1 MNICACISGPTM
13 KKALL
18 QIMEANKKANFIEL
32 RLDLIKAFNA
42 EKLFNK
48 AQKPVIMT
56 MKGKSENA
64 FQSIKTLLDLKPDF
78 IDIDLSLGKE
88 KIRKLMQKNKHS
100 KVIISFHDFNKTPS
114 LKKLEKIQ
122 QEMLELNPDVMK
134 IISAAKNKKDNE
146 KIIRFLA
153 GSRHK
158 KKLICF
164 CMGSK
169 GIITRRISATL
180 GFDLFYT
187 STGKKTAE
195 GQILLEEAR
204 KLKEMIQG

>member
-88 KIRKLMQKNKHS
+88 KIRKIMQKNKHS
-100 KVIISFHDFNKTPS
+100 KVIISIHDFNKTPS